1 MNRNVRISSNGQRG
15 FTLIELVSVVAIIGV
30 IAAMAVP
37 NFLSY
42 TPKLRVKAE
51 ARDIVSQ
58 LRLARSMAIA
68 ERRPYGVHFNEG
80 VGVFCLFGNT
90 KDPASAEYTY
100 DDSLLRADT
109 VNADVAMAACTFAN
123 DCVVFNSRGSASG
136 SGDLQL
142 ISLDGSTL
150 MSINVLASTGRVK
163 LTEVGAS

>member
-1 MNRNVRISSNGQRG
+1 MVSRRLRG

-37 NFLSY
+37 SFVSY
-42 TPKLRVKAE
+42 TPKLKVKAV
-51 ARDIVSQ
+51 ARDITSQ
-58 LRLARSMAIA
+58 LRLARSKAIS
-68 ERRPYGVHFNEG
+68 ERRPYGVYFDGAKEI
-80 VGVFCLFGNT
+80 FCLFGNT
-90 KDPASAEYTY
+90 DNPAVASYSTS
-100 DDSLLRADT
+100 DSLVRADT
-109 VNADVAMAACTFAN
+109 VTYEVDMGTCTFAN

-142 ISLDGSTL
+142 ISSDGSII